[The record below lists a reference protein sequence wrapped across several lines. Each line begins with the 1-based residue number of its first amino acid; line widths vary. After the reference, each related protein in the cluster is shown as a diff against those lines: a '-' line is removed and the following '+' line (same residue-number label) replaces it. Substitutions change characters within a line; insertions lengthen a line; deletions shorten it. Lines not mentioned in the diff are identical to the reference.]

1 MKLILAFFRLVRALN
16 LAFIVLTQ
24 FLFQY
29 CIVMPAFEQYGLAP
43 RLNTGLFLLLVL
55 ASVCIAAAG
64 YVINDYF
71 DLNIDRVNKPSRLV
85 VDKIIRRR
93 FAILWHLGLSLA
105 GIFLSFYIGWKINNI
120 LLGFANTACVI
131 LLWFYS
137 TTFKKNLLIGNV
149 IISLLTAWVVIVL
162 YFAEIPQLP
171 FTPVASE
178 ILRVVNRVFKLAVLY
193 GGFAF
198 IISLIREVIKD
209 IEDRAGDA
217 KYGCRTMPIVW
228 GLNVSKVFIATWL
241 IVLISVL
248 AIIQLYVF
256 PFRWYWLMIYCIALI
271 ILPLLYIFRKLFQ
284 ARSVTDFHKLSSLVK
299 ITMATGII
307 SMIFFKYYL

>member
-1 MKLILAFFRLVRALN
+1 MKLIIAFFRLVRTLN

-24 FLFQY
+24 CLFQY
-29 CIVMPAFEQYGLAP
+29 CIVVPAFREYGLAT
-43 RLNTGLFLLLVL
+43 RLGTFNFILLVI
-55 ASVCIAAAG
+55 ASVSIAAAG

-71 DLNIDRVNKPSRLV
+71 DLNIDRVNKPDKLV
-85 VDKIIRRR
+85 VEKIITRRS
-93 FAILWHLGLSLA
+93 AILWHLALSVT
-105 GIFLSFYIGWKINNI
+105 GILLSFYVGWKVNNI
-120 LLGFANTACVI
+120 FLGFINLVCVI

-149 IISLLTAWVVIVL
+149 IISMLTAWVVLVL
-162 YFAEIPQLP
+162 YFIEIPQLP
-171 FTPVASE
+171 FVPVDPNVIKAVTR
-178 ILRVVNRVFKLAVLY
+178 IFKLGALY

-209 IEDRAGDA
+209 IEDRRGDA
-217 KYGCRTMPIVW
+217 RHGCRTMPIVW

-248 AIIQLYVF
+248 LIIQLYVF
-256 PFRWYWLMIYCIALI
+256 PYQWYWLMAYCVLLI
-271 ILPLLYIFRKLFQ
+271 VLPLLYIFRKLFR
-284 ARSVTDFHKLSSLVK
+284 ARSQQDFHKLSSLVK

-307 SMIFFKYYL
+307 SMIFFKLYL

>member
-1 MKLILAFFRLVRALN
+1 MKLITAFFRLVRSLN

-24 FLFQY
+24 FLFRY
-29 CIVMPAFEQYGLAP
+29 CIVLPAYASQGLSP
-43 RLNTGLFLLLVL
+43 RLGSSLFLLLV
-55 ASVCIAAAG
+55 ASSVCIAAAG

-71 DLNIDRVNKPSRLV
+71 DLNIDRVNKPEKLV
-85 VDKIIRRR
+85 VEKVISRRS
-93 FAILWHLGLSLA
+93 AILWHLTLSIT
-105 GIFLSFYIGWKINNI
+105 GILLSFYVGWKVNNI
-120 LLGFANTACVI
+120 FTGFINLICVV

-149 IISLLTAWVVIVL
+149 IISLLTAWVVLVL
-162 YFAEIPQLP
+162 YFIEIPQLP
-171 FTPVASE
+171 FLPVDQQVIRAVAR
-178 ILRVVNRVFKLAVLY
+178 IFKLGALY

-248 AIIQLYVF
+248 LIIQLYVF
-256 PFRWYWLMIYCIALI
+256 PYQWYWLMAYCVILI
-271 ILPLLYIFRKLFQ
+271 IAPLLLIFRRLFR
-284 ARSVTDFHKLSSLVK
+284 ARTPQDFHRLSSLVK
-299 ITMATGII
+299 LTMATGII
-307 SMIFFKYYL
+307 SMIFFKLYL

>member
-1 MKLILAFFRLVRALN
+1 MKLILAFFRLVRSLN

-24 FLFQY
+24 FLFRY
-29 CIVMPAFEQYGLAP
+29 CIVLPAYASQGLSP
-43 RLNTGLFLLLVL
+43 RLSDSLFLVLVFS
-55 ASVCIAAAG
+55 SVCIAAAG

-71 DLNIDRVNKPSRLV
+71 DLNIDRVNKPGKLV
-85 VDKIIRRR
+85 VDKIIGRR
-93 FAILWHLGLSLA
+93 FAILWHLGLSFL
-105 GIFLSFYIGWKINNI
+105 GIVLSFYVGWKAGNLFI
-120 LLGFANTACVI
+120 GFANIACVI

-149 IISLLTAWVVIVL
+149 IISLLTSWVVLVL
-162 YFAEIPQLP
+162 YVAEIPQLP
-171 FTPVASE
+171 FLPVDNGVMQ
-178 ILRVVNRVFKLAVLY
+178 VVKRIFKLAILY

-209 IEDRAGDA
+209 IEDMTGDA

-241 IVLISVL
+241 IVLISIL
-248 AIIQLYVF
+248 FIIQLYVF
-256 PFRWYWLMIYCIALI
+256 PFRWYGLMIYCILFI
-271 ILPLLYIFRKLFQ
+271 IIPLLIVFRRLF
-284 ARSVTDFHKLSSLVK
+284 AANSSGDFHRLSSLVK

-307 SMIFFKYYL
+307 SMVFFKIYL